1 MIPEETFNS
10 QRRGRQIAEI
20 CSYRLPEVPGS
31 SPRLPQSSPP
41 EAPRSFERL
50 LEASGKL
57 ASESSQKFPEA
68 CRSSQKLSEG
78 SKKAPRGSPEGAGSV
93 GKLPQ
98 AAKSSPMLS
107 EASDAPERFLERS
120 QRFPESFPTGKK
132 KVCRSSVCVYGKS
145 GASLKIPRWLREA
158 SKTSR
163 KLAEASRRHQK
174 APRCFHKL
182 LDAFRSFRR
191 AQKLPE
197 GSKRSADVPKKYP
210 EVLFF

>member
-1 MIPEETFNS
+1 MCPEGFQRPPINFPEAPRRPPEATGKLPGNTKKAQGQDLAKNGRFPMIPEETFNS

-132 KVCRSSVCVYGKS
+132 KG
-145 GASLKIPRWLREA
+145 L
-158 SKTSR
+158 
-163 KLAEASRRHQK
+163 
-174 APRCFHKL
+174 
-182 LDAFRSFRR
+182 
-191 AQKLPE
+191 
-197 GSKRSADVPKKYP
+197 
-210 EVLFF
+210 